1 MKDPPTA
8 EEAERWYMA
17 SFIPSPPD
25 VNYNN
30 RRTPPTQILN
40 FPGN

>member
-17 SFIPSPPD
+17 SFIPSPD